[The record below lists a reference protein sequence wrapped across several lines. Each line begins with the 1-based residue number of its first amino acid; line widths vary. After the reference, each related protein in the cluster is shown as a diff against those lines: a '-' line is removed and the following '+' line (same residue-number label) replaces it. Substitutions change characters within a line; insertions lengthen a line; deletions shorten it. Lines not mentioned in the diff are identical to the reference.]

1 MNFEYILLFN
11 LSFTYHCVTP
21 NNRCNFCA
29 GVLLNIQSYIHSFVH
44 SFIQSCKARVLCVL
58 KKYWWDI
65 FTLILRIKKNMLV
78 FDDAIILHKHTQATV
93 PTLGVRCSSVVREF
107 THGAMGRRIDPSWGG
122 PFELFL
128 VPASA
133 PRLV

>member
-1 MNFEYILLFN
+1 MNFECIVLFN

-29 GVLLNIQSYIHSFVH
+29 GVLLNIQSFIH

-58 KKYWWDI
+58 KKNWWDI

-78 FDDAIILHKHTQATV
+78 FDDAIIFAQAYTSIHMQLFPLAQNHT
-93 PTLGVRCSSVVREF
+93 
-107 THGAMGRRIDPSWGG
+107 DW
-122 PFELFL
+122 LF
-128 VPASA
+128 
-133 PRLV
+133 